1 MQRTSE
7 ARKMYVPFY
16 RLYTPVDIA
25 ESTTGYY
32 NFTETA
38 IVFGTGS
45 SYRRLFR
52 LPLISGGILSSDA
65 NIVVKITVG
74 LHNDIRSGDSDPKFL
89 ISDGEDG
96 VGFDIREENSI
107 HCRGIEGAMGETLTG
122 YVRKPG
128 AVFPASDQLP
138 EEFILTLVPSRK
150 WGSCFSPIANGLISP
165 ATYARELNLNER
177 LWLEVYAENISER
190 YVFNYIIVEIH
201 ENEI

>member
-25 ESTTGYY
+25 ESSTGYY

-38 IVFGTGS
+38 IVFGTGL

-74 LHNDIRSGDSDPKFL
+74 FHNDIRTGHHGSNPKFL
-89 ISDGEDG
+89 ISDGEQG
-96 VGFDIREENSI
+96 VGFEFRKTSSI
-107 HCRGIEGAMGETLTG
+107 HYRVIEGAMGETITV
-122 YVRKPG
+122 YSRKYG
-128 AVFPASDQLP
+128 AFYPSDQLP
-138 EEFILTLVPSRK
+138 EEFVLTLAPSQK
-150 WGSCFSPIANGLISP
+150 WGSCFSNGLISP
-165 ATYARELNLNER
+165 ATYVRELNLNER
-177 LWLEVYAENISER
+177 LWLEVYAENASER
-190 YVFNYIIVEIH
+190 YLFNYIIVEIH